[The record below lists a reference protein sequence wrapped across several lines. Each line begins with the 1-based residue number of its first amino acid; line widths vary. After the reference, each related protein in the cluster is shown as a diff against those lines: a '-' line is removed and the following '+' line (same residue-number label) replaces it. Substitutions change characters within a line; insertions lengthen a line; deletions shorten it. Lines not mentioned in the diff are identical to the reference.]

1 MNYLGQQIDLIEQS
15 CGWIGIWQ
23 HPLGYIEVGFF
34 PTAST
39 AWEAVADLI
48 RHSFAVQ
55 SLVELVG
62 DWLEAGLISESEYAA
77 NIAALVES
85 VMV

>member
-1 MNYLGQQIDLIEQS
+1 MNYLGQQIDLIQRPN
-15 CGWIGIWQ
+15 GWIGIWQ
-23 HPLGYIEVGFF
+23 HPLGYVEIGYF

-62 DWLEAGLISESEYAA
+62 DWRETDRISEPEYAA